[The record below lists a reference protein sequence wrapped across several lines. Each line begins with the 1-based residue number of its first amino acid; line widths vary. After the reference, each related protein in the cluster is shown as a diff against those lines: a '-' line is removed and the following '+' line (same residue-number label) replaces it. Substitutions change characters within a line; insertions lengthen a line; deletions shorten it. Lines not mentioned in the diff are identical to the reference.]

1 MLLLLLLPSLQPA
14 PCLLL
19 LKRLAFAALSSL
31 SRLFPSRINTPQ
43 PSALRPPTPSLD
55 TLPPHA
61 NMSSDPDYAWKPNNR
76 PQSTVARNF
85 MTELNSL
92 FNLDDDLDTLDKT
105 VNEKKQAV
113 STQTQ
118 ELEALQARLRE
129 AEERLNQA
137 RTSSPPRPKDTTQ
150 HQQQYTPSAASAAPP
165 AAAPQ
170 SATGIPFATRLPQAA
185 TALPGATTP
194 GPSSQ

>member
-1 MLLLLLLPSLQPA
+1 
-14 PCLLL
+14 
-19 LKRLAFAALSSL
+19 
-31 SRLFPSRINTPQ
+31 
-43 PSALRPPTPSLD
+43 
-55 TLPPHA
+55 
-61 NMSSDPDYAWKPNNR
+61 MSSDPDYAWKPNNR

-185 TALPGATTP
+185 TALPERP
-194 GPSSQ
+194 HSSQSRASVKV